1 MGRISKKILGVA
13 MALGIAG
20 PAAAAEKVVVG
31 STNFPEQLILA
42 HIYANVLEARDV
54 EVNKRMNLGS
64 REIVFPAL
72 ESGELDLL
80 PEYTGALLAHL
91 TEGKSGVYKE
101 EAVIEA
107 LRDKLPEG
115 IVMLEPAGAQ
125 NKDALVVTQ
134 ETADKH
140 NLEAVSDLKGKAGDM
155 IVGGPPEMETRR
167 VGVPGLKEVYGIE
180 FGEFRSLDA
189 GGPLTAGALQ
199 NGDIDV
205 ARMFT
210 TQGMID
216 QRGWVVLEDDKDL
229 VPAQNLV
236 PVAREEVLNDKIR
249 SALTEVSANLTTQ
262 GLQDMNRRVS
272 VDKVSPEQLAQ
283 EWVQEHDL
291 GE

>member
-1 MGRISKKILGVA
+1 MGRTSKKILGVA
-13 MALGIAG
+13 MALCIAG

-42 HIYANVLEARDV
+42 HIYGNVLEAQGV

-91 TEGKSGVYKE
+91 TEGKSGVYEE

-107 LRDKLPEG
+107 LRDRLPEG
-115 IVMLEPAGAQ
+115 IVMLEPAAAQ

-140 NLEAVSDLKGKAGDM
+140 NLEAVSDLQGKAGDM

-236 PVAREEVLNDKIR
+236 PVARKEALNDKIR
-249 SALTEVSANLTTQ
+249 SALREVSANLTTQ

-272 VDKVSPEQLAQ
+272 VDKVSPEQLAK
-283 EWVQEHDL
+283 EWVEEHDL
-291 GE
+291 GK